1 MCALPAQSRVSTSL
15 MEGGAVEAFANLHAQ
30 LYACEGG
37 GWWCGG
43 ARKQGARGGWGQA
56 RCGRKVQEG
65 RRLKER
71 AV

>member
-30 LYACEGG
+30 LCACERGG
-37 GWWCGG
+37 GPGPV
-43 ARKQGARGGWGQA
+43 RREGARG
-56 RCGRKVQEG
+56 
-65 RRLKER
+65 KER